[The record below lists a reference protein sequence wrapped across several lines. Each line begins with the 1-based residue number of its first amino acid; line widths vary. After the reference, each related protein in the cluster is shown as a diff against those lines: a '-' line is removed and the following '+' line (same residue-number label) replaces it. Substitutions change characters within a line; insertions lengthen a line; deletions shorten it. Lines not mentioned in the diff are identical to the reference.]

1 MTING
6 DPVGPDPLDEE
17 GHTAMVAELE
27 RLENVDPQPRSSASD
42 LLRGHRGGEWILSAP
57 DRVESLW
64 GDGREVAWSKGE
76 AFGIVGGDGSA
87 KTTLAGNLIMRQTGV
102 ITEPLLGMTV
112 LPRGRVLFIVQ
123 DRPEQARRS
132 LKRLV
137 GDQDRETLDAAL
149 TVIDWPIGPIDDNPS
164 LIAELAAEHGAD
176 TVFIDSLKDVVLAP
190 SSEESG
196 LAFKRAYSEAIAA
209 GVEVCFLHHD
219 RKAGQDSKRRTLKL
233 SDVYG
238 SRFITAGAGS
248 VIALNG
254 GSGDPIIDLRH
265 LKQPDEE
272 VGPLRVLLDFTT
284 GEMSISEGTDIVD
297 VVNRGPDGITATDAA
312 RILYDTD
319 SPTKPEKERARR
331 KLTSLVDK
339 QLIAVRKGTEKNEPD
354 HYVTAVRVPDEPAQ
368 ITLDERVHGGV
379 HTGVSE

>member
-1 MTING
+1 MG
-6 DPVGPDPLDEE
+6 
-17 GHTAMVAELE
+17 AVALS
-27 RLENVDPQPRSSASD
+27 ENPPESAAVEPW
-42 LLRGHRGGEWILSAP
+42 RGHPGGEWILSAS

-64 GDGREVAWSKGE
+64 GTGREVAWPKGE
-76 AFGIVGGDGSA
+76 AFGLVGPDGSG
-87 KTTLAGNLIMRQTGV
+87 KTILAGNLIMRQTG
-102 ITEPLLGMTV
+102 IINEPLLGMTV
-112 LPRGRVLFIVQ
+112 LPRTRILYLAQ
-123 DRPEQARRS
+123 DRPEQVRRS

-137 GDQDRETLDAAL
+137 GDADRETLNAAL
-149 TVIDWPIGPIDDNPS
+149 AIIDWPIGLIDDHPS

-176 TVFIDSLKDVVLAP
+176 TVYIDSLKDVVLAP

-219 RKAGQDSKRRTLKL
+219 RKAGQDSKRRILKL

-272 VGPLRVLLDFTT
+272 VGPHRVLFDFET
-284 GEMSISEGTDIVD
+284 GELSLSKEINIVD
-297 VVNRGPDGITATDAA
+297 AIRNSPEGITANDAA

-319 SPTKPEKERARR
+319 NPTRSDKERARR
-331 KLTSLVDK
+331 KLNSHVDK
-339 QLIAVRKGTEKNEPD
+339 QRLAVRKGTETNEPN
-354 HYVTAVRVPDEPAQ
+354 HYVIAVDEPDQ
-368 ITLDERVHGGV
+368 TTLDRWVHDGV
-379 HTGVSE
+379 HAGVSE